1 MNQRNTAVMDH
12 DHATNHSEDI
22 GPTDRTAKKLEQRL
36 EA

>member
-12 DHATNHSEDI
+12 DHTANHSEDI
-22 GPTDRTAKKLEQRL
+22 GATDGTAKKLEQRL